1 MPLWIFL
8 DAAVVAIYVIAI
20 TFFRTK
26 GFLKASET
34 VISLVLTFCLMSSVL
49 PIFQKII
56 TESKIGETIH
66 THVSNA
72 YGGGEKE
79 ETGKTGVVLPD
90 FMQNSLQKQL
100 DNIDKAKNDAIAAAA
115 EGTAGIIIQVISA
128 ILLFILIK
136 IGIFL
141 LFRVLEVFFR
151 LKLLNFVNRTL
162 GIVLGIINATVI
174 VYVLCALAAVFVPA
188 ENLAV
193 LKTAMDKTFIA
204 GFFYNNNMLI
214 NLFL

>member
-66 THVSNA
+66 THVSDA
-72 YGGGEKE
+72 YGGEKE

>member
-72 YGGGEKE
+72 YGGEKE

>member
-1 MPLWIFL
+1 MPLWIVL

-72 YGGGEKE
+72 YGGEKE

>member
-72 YGGGEKE
+72 YGGEEE

-100 DNIDKAKNDAIAAAA
+100 DNIGKAKNDAIAAAA